1 MICFVCDG
9 QNINLEQTKTG
20 EMMGVITL
28 SNQSAISTCT
38 KGELYKGFGNS
49 KKFNVL
55 LCKQNLKI
63 CYNLQEKLMQ
73 LAFIK
78 KYF

>member
-1 MICFVCDG
+1 MIWLVCDG

-38 KGELYKGFGNS
+38 KGEWYKDFGNS
-49 KKFNVL
+49 KKFNVH
-55 LCKQNLKI
+55 LCKQKLK
-63 CYNLQEKLMQ
+63 N
-73 LAFIK
+73 
-78 KYF
+78 